1 MFNLK
6 EKLMGRTKKVE
17 EVVEEVVEVV
27 DSNVTENLDVDPNDP
42 RNVKP
47 AETGFSLND
56 E

>member
-1 MFNLK
+1 
-6 EKLMGRTKKVE
+6 MGRSKKT
-17 EVVEEVVEVV
+17 EVKVEEVVEVV
-27 DSNVTENLDVDPNDP
+27 ERQNGDNVTQNLDVDPNDP